1 LGALVFEVTRAG
13 VANGTARDGEMEE
26 ELDVLLLDQENINY
40 PFISY
45 FLFKI
50 LIVLEKSEEFF
61 YHLA

>member
-26 ELDVLLLDQENINY
+26 ELDVLDQENINY

-45 FLFKI
+45 FLFEI

>member
-26 ELDVLLLDQENINY
+26 ELDVLDQENINY
-40 PFISY
+40 PFFSY
-45 FLFKI
+45 FLFEI
-50 LIVLEKSEEFF
+50 LIVLGKSEEFF